1 MKQPIFWI
9 LLTSFFFAACSER
22 IYVVRHA
29 EKATAAPGSMMSSDV
44 PLSEAGQERAE
55 LLRDILKHKS
65 IRSIYTTQTIRTTST
80 AAPLSKWLNVPIQ
93 HYHARDTLQPFAQ
106 VLRTAKGS
114 ALVVGHSNTV
124 DDLVNIIAG
133 ENLIQGDLPE
143 NVYDRM
149 FILAKTKR
157 GIRFKQTSFG
167 KVYP

>member
-9 LLTSFFFAACSER
+9 LLASLCFTACSER

-29 EKATAAPGSMMSSDV
+29 EKATAAPGNMMSSDV

-55 LLRDILKHKS
+55 LLRDILKYKD
-65 IRSIYTTQTIRTTST
+65 IRSIYTTQTIRTSST
-80 AAPLSKWLNVPIQ
+80 AAPLSKWLSVPIQ
-93 HYHARDTLQPFAQ
+93 HYHARDTLQRFAQ
-106 VLRTAKGS
+106 ILRTAKGS

-124 DDLVNIIAG
+124 DDLVNAIAG
-133 ENLIQGDLPE
+133 ESLVQGDLPE
-143 NVYDRM
+143 TVYDRM
-149 FILAKTKR
+149 FILTKTKR